1 MPVYTKHSQQGKD
14 KTVTKEKQLCLEEPD
29 ISEAVGSVFCT
40 LCGVFKYS
48 FGPWYEVKG
57 PSVGLERSKG
67 SSV

>member
-1 MPVYTKHSQQGKD
+1 MDP
-14 KTVTKEKQLCLEEPD
+14 LEEPD
-29 ISEAVGSVFCT
+29 ISEIVGSVFCT